1 MRNRDTILLEEAYQN
16 IVKEMA
22 YTPKEGGRQLTGT
35 YRPGMPKQTQMPSVE
50 KITKSAKSE
59 EELEA
64 RKVAA
69 SAKINEN
76 IKALES
82 DPNDVKPAFDIL
94 NIMNNFIEE
103 KEVRTGVKEKTPRE
117 EFLIGDEEVSYQEIL
132 KKLLK
137 LTTTDKNDPSL
148 IIPKKDPVT
157 FQKTP
162 GLTVDQYIYGPTAIG
177 RGKKAD
183 MTPIEGRDAEH
194 YYLYREILKALP
206 DMEGQIRSRREKT
219 EEAGSGVELFY
230 FGFSHKVILNGTQ
243 IGIIE
248 HRGLGRKN
256 GIESA
261 EMWFYPNNEGLKME
275 DTLGVKFRKDN
286 KHGFYFIKG
295 KELKDMIANNKGID
309 ISETEIKP
317 YRTTAY
323 VPEGGV
329 FESPLFLQ
337 GNKRR
342 PRREDEPNVAPPPYD
357 LNKHQPPELRGKTL
371 AEVRMRIGHD
381 EAEENFKELYP
392 PDKYPNLY
400 TGGRF
405 SGKV

>member
-1 MRNRDTILLEEAYQN
+1 MRNRDSILLEEAYKS

-22 YTPKEGGRQLTGT
+22 YTPKEGGRQLTGS
-35 YRPGMPKQTQMPSVE
+35 YRPLMPKQTQMPSVE
-50 KITKSAKSE
+50 KISKSAESE
-59 EELEA
+59 EQLEE

-69 SAKINEN
+69 SAKISEN

-117 EFLIGDEEVSYQEIL
+117 EFLIGDEEISYQEIL
-132 KKLLK
+132 KKILE

-157 FQKTP
+157 FQEIP

-219 EEAGSGVELFY
+219 EEGAPSMDLFY
-230 FGFSHKVILNGTQ
+230 FAISHKVLLNGTD
-243 IGIIE
+243 IGTAE
-248 HRGLGRKN
+248 HRGIAGAM
-256 GIESA
+256 I
-261 EMWFYPNNEGLKME
+261 FYPNDTGMQME
-275 DTLGVKFRKDN
+275 SKLGVQFKNHPKLGN
-286 KHGFYFIKG
+286 YLKG
-295 KELKDMIANNKGID
+295 KEFKNMVADQGID
-309 ISETEIKP
+309 ISETELKP
-317 YRTTAY
+317 YRSSTY
-323 VPEGGV
+323 VPSNGIYEK
-329 FESPLFLQ
+329 PLFWES
-337 GNKRR
+337 NRR
-342 PRREDEPNVAPPPYD
+342 IPRRQGEPLLAPPPYPF
-357 LNKHQPPELRGKTL
+357 NKNKPVELLGKTI
-371 AEVRMRIGHD
+371 AEVRIAVAHD
-381 EAEENFKELYP
+381 EAEEEFKKLYP
-392 PDKYPNLY
+392 QEKYPNLY
-400 TGGRF
+400 KHGRF
-405 SGKV
+405 AGEA